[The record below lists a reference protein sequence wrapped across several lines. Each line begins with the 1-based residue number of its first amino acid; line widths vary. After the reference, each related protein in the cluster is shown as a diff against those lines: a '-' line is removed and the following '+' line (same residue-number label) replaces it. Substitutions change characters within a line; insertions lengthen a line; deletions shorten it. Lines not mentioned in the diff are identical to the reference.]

1 MEYGETFQ
9 QAALRE
15 LKEETGFSVDCIG
28 EEIGKSLFELELV
41 DGEVVW
47 AEERFFAARTGRE
60 MISKQNWT
68 ELELQVM
75 ADHRWW
81 SIEDIQKTSE
91 IIFPEAILDL
101 LTKAIEKTA

>member
-28 EEIGKSLFELELV
+28 EEIGKSSFELELV

-47 AEERFFAARTGRE
+47 AEERFFAARTERG
-60 MISKQNWT
+60 MISDRNWT
-68 ELELQVM
+68 EIELQVM

-81 SIEDIQKTSE
+81 SIEDIRKTSE
-91 IIFPEAILDL
+91 IIFPETILDL
-101 LTKAIEKTA
+101 LAKAIAQAA